1 MQTFINRCK
10 LSITMITSLSDS
22 SGINQMN
29 EEIKRYEM
37 SRVPKYSSKVSYS
50 KNGIQ
55 VTIENIV
62 INGKVIFQKV
72 QAKENGI
79 ELDAYA
85 QRTKIKRR
93 LWI

>member
-1 MQTFINRCK
+1 MQILIYTRIP
-10 LSITMITSLSDS
+10 SITMITSLTDS

-55 VTIENIV
+55 VTIESIV

-79 ELDAYA
+79 VWDSFA
-85 QRTKIKRR
+85 QRSRR
-93 LWI
+93 